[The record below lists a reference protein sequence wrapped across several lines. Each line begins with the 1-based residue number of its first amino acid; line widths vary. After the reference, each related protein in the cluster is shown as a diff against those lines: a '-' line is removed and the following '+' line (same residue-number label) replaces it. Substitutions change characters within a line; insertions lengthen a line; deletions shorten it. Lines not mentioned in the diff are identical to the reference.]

1 MNPLPALLLSLAM
14 LAVFALAGGS
24 AYLFSK
30 RKNRRQAVLM
40 LVAAAVL
47 LVNVLI
53 WTLPG

>member
-24 AYLFSK
+24 AYLLSK